1 MRALWEMASY
11 ILSPLFALD
20 HFSTRFTTSF
30 DPRVFI
36 MSDKAYYAQPQQ
48 QQQYY
53 PPSGTGADFLT

>member
-1 MRALWEMASY
+1 MATY
-11 ILSPLFALD
+11 FPSPLFALD

-36 MSDKAYYAQPQQ
+36 MSDKAYYGQQPQ